1 MFLDVVLLVIGMAL
15 LVKGADFFVS
25 GSSSIAKAMKIPPLV
40 IGLTLVSMGTSAPEA
55 SVSINSA
62 INGMND
68 MSLGNVIG
76 SNIFNTLFIIG
87 ISSLIVPLAI
97 GKDIKKYDMPIM
109 VLIYCILIVF
119 SFLITPFEIGRA
131 EAIIMLVAFIGYT
144 VFLVIRAKKE
154 RKVVLAENSEK
165 VDINENESSTD
176 GNGKYNK
183 KEKPLWLNIIFAIG
197 GLAGIIF
204 GGDMVVDNAAD
215 IAKALG
221 MSEKLVGLTIVAVG
235 TSLPELVTS
244 VVASIKKEND
254 IALGNVIGS
263 NIFNV
268 IFILGL
274 SATIAPISLRFGE
287 LIDMAVMLVSGILIF
302 AIALF
307 SKKGKTTRIQGAF
320 FVLMYIGYLVYII
333 IRN

>member
-1 MFLDVVLLVIGMAL
+1 MFLDIVLLIIGMVL

-25 GSSSIAKAMKIPPLV
+25 GSSCIARAMKIPPLV

-55 SVSINSA
+55 SVSINGA

-76 SNIFNTLFIIG
+76 SNVFNTLFIIG

-109 VLIYCILIVF
+109 VLIYGILIVF
-119 SFLITPFEIGRA
+119 SFLITPFEIGRS
-131 EAIIMLVAFIGYT
+131 EAIIMLVAFVGYT
-144 VFLVIRAKKE
+144 ALLVVRANRE
-154 RKVVLAENSEK
+154 RKAVLAESGK
-165 VDINENESSTD
+165 GSHIN
-176 GNGKYNK
+176 GNGQLNNANEKQDK
-183 KEKPLWLNIIFAIG
+183 KEKPIWLNIIFAIG
-197 GLAGIIF
+197 GLAGIIL

-215 IAKALG
+215 IATALG

-268 IFILGL
+268 ILILGL
-274 SATIAPISLRFGE
+274 SATIAPISLHFSE
-287 LIDMAVMLVSGILIF
+287 LVDMAALFVSGILIT

-307 SKKGKTTRIQGAF
+307 SKKAKTTRSQGAF
-320 FVLMYIGYLVYII
+320 LVLTYIGYLVYII